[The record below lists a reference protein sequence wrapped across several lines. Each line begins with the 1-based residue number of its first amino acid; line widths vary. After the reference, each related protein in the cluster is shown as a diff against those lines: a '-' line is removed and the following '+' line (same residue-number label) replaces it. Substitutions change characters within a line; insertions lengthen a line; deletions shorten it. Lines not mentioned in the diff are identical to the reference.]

1 MRYQERIYIQNENG
15 AVRNKDILNVNM
27 SSDICV
33 FDSPLFYLSGASKL
47 DCTGS
52 TSGTSYII
60 TGDTETIPLGF
71 NFTANTNSF
80 VNTNAKFKFGIYK
93 YTPIFSGFSTTP
105 VYMSPLIDY
114 SAFSATN
121 ITTQN
126 VVGNNLSLD
135 GEYLVKAFYQFGS
148 CTDFLNRIGKTFD
161 TSNNIGGTEY
171 GIYNNDLDYYF
182 IALKQAETPIF
193 ITSSSNAT
201 PFNQLTQR
209 VLPVV
214 DKQTVVP
221 VPSNIVGDFV
231 LTLNGLVLAK
241 DLDYITSGSVVTL
254 SGETFSDDIL
264 TVIYTSGGGNNLVS
278 DVIDVNISITS
289 GATDGEG
296 ANLIYYNTTTSKYE
310 IYTSVTPLGTNG
322 NILVMVNGASLA
334 SGIDYYQST
343 TKPKR
348 IILEGDILIGDIITI
363 IYFPVINV
371 VNALDTNTPIITWS
385 IPTAPELIN
394 GYFSLEVSSA
404 NTFSSFYYSAATDYV
419 IGNTYYTLG
428 FTASGTVGTQ
438 FYYRVKNEKN
448 YTTICGDNVNTT
460 AYSEIIPVV
469 IQSNS
474 INSY

>member
-33 FDSPLFYLSGASKL
+33 FDTPLFYLSGASKL

-52 TSGTSYII
+52 TSGTSYVI
-60 TGDTETIPLGF
+60 TGDTETIPLEF

-135 GEYLVKAFYQFGS
+135 GDYIVKGFYQFS
-148 CTDFLNRIGKTFD
+148 ACTGFLNKIGKNFD
-161 TSNNIGGTEY
+161 TSNYLGGTQY

-182 IALKQAETPIF
+182 IAIKQAEKPIF
-193 ITSSSNAT
+193 VNNDSNNT
-201 PFNQLTQR
+201 GINKLIQR

-214 DKQTVVP
+214 DKQTVIP
-221 VPSNIVGDFV
+221 LPTNILGDFV
-231 LTLNGLVLAK
+231 LTLNGLVLAP
-241 DLDYITSGSVVTL
+241 DLDYAFSGGSATL
-254 SGETFSDDIL
+254 SGETFEDDIV
-264 TVIYTSGGGNNLVS
+264 TVIYTSTGGNNLIS
-278 DVIDVNISITS
+278 DVIDVNTAITS

-296 ANLIYYNTTTSKYE
+296 ANLIYYNTTTNRYE
-310 IYTSVTPLGTNG
+310 IYTSVTPLSDNTL
-322 NILVMVNGASLA
+322 LVMVNGASLA
-334 SGIDYYQST
+334 FGIDFYQSISN
-343 TKPKR
+343 PKR
-348 IILEGDILIGDIITI
+348 IILEGDIMVDDIITI
-363 IYFPVINV
+363 VYFPIISVANG
-371 VNALDTNTPIITWS
+371 LDTTNPIVTWT
-385 IPTAPELIN
+385 IPTPPSLVN
-394 GYFSLEVSSA
+394 GYFSLEVSTA
-404 NTFSSFYYSAATDYV
+404 NTFSSFYYSGTTDYV
-419 IGNTYYTLG
+419 IGVNYYDLG

-438 FYYRVKNEKN
+438 LFYRVKNEKN
-448 YTTICGDNVNTT
+448 YTTICGDNLNTT
-460 AYSEIIPVV
+460 AYSDIIPVI
-469 IQSNS
+469 IQTNS